1 MGTKKLGGRT
11 PQFRPHLALYAAA
24 ALLLLSACAPKGVY
38 MTGGNDLDSK
48 FKKGKVTVAVLP
60 FVDQLEPSG
69 FCGGYGMYGCGILG
83 GVTNS
88 YEDFDRVAT
97 NAVVASLWKKNK
109 LRLVR
114 HDKMVEAVK
123 GAHLTANRVFPKAE
137 YTNPTFCGNLPKPIE
152 STNDTGLGAT
162 PDYAALYKIGE
173 AAGADILIIGRVN
186 RDEIA
191 TPCSTNFFGAVPP
204 YTTVLSAID
213 IGYRAYMYKDEFVSL
228 DIMALDIKKH
238 EVIAFGGYQMLNER
252 LKSGQQKALDQ
263 VADGVTFYAPI
274 PATSDLEKQ
283 FLAESG
289 SVLATVI
296 ANYVLDEV
304 GIHWRMDFNFE
315 YTFGDE
321 AWKSYP
327 PDYFDKNFAYHTKD
341 FPWPQ

>member
-38 MTGGNDLDSK
+38 MTGGNDLDAK

-123 GAHLTANRVFPKAE
+123 GAHLTAN
-137 YTNPTFCGNLPKPIE
+137 
-152 STNDTGLGAT
+152 
-162 PDYAALYKIGE
+162 ALYKIGE

-238 EVIAFGGYQMLNER
+238 QVIAFGGYQMLNER
-252 LKSGQQKALDQ
+252 LKNGQQKALDQ

-304 GIHWRMDFNFE
+304 GIHWRMDFDFE

-327 PDYFDKNFAYHTKD
+327 PDYFDKNFAYHSKD